1 MIEPT
6 ASESLTV
13 PGADTVKLLRD
24 GVSTQRDCATGLAR
38 ALFDLILAL
47 CNAILHRRENP
58 IAAAIQ
64 EPTSQPARTP
74 EPTAQN
80 HTPRP
85 PARQGDINASGHHPA
100 RSDAAQAGT
109 GRVIP
114 PITDRA
120 LHRAAPLHRAAT
132 LHRAVPCRSSQR
144 AAATPTLRVHR
155 DRHASRQSMHDPP
168 QPRALQKSHQGHSA
182 FARPFRYDIVTKT
195 ITAFSRPP
203 LADRHHHRSHIV
215 TPLPRQCC
223 RNQQFGRRHAVRRTQ
238 QRRNLAHRQG
248 LAQPVR
254 A

>member
-1 MIEPT
+1 MIEPA

-47 CNAILHRRENP
+47 CNAIIHRRENP
-58 IAAAIQ
+58 IAAAPQ
-64 EPTSQPARTP
+64 EPASQRARTP

-85 PARQGDINASGHHPA
+85 PARQGDINASGHHRA

-120 LHRAAPLHRAAT
+120 LHRAAT
-132 LHRAVPCRSSQR
+132 LHRADPCRPSQR
-144 AAATPTLRVHR
+144 APATPALRVHP
-155 DRHASRQSMHDPP
+155 DRHAPRPSTHDPP
-168 QPRALQKSHQGHSA
+168 QPRAFQKSHQGHSA
-182 FARPFRYDIVTKT
+182 FARHFRYDIVTNIKLP
-195 ITAFSRPP
+195 S
-203 LADRHHHRSHIV
+203 ADRHHHRSHIV
-215 TPLPRQCC
+215 TPLPRQCR